1 MSDHHSDP
9 APRDGTMDATPIPES
24 TVLSLGLGVLLA
36 VVLGAANV
44 YLGLFAGMTVSA
56 SIPAAVISMAVM
68 RSVFKRGTIL
78 ENNIAQTVASTGES
92 LAAGAIFTLPA
103 LILTGVWDHFNYWI
117 STGIVMMGGLLGI
130 VFMVP
135 LRKALIVD
143 RKDLRYPEGVACAE
157 VLTVGQHEG
166 GGIKAIAI
174 GLGLGALFKFLS
186 SGAGILLE
194 TVEGAFAAGGR
205 VFYAGAAMS
214 PALLAVGYIVGIGV
228 ASQIFL
234 GGVIGW
240 VIAIPV
246 VGPYFEAGE
255 GAALENAWTLWSTQ
269 IRYMG
274 VGAMLVGG
282 LYSIWNVRGGLVAG
296 VKSLRAAG
304 TDGAGESIPR
314 TERNMTLGSLLS
326 VLAVAVLGTYILYY
340 FLIDSLALATVAV
353 LVMIPAAFLFAAVA
367 TYIVGLVGSSNS
379 PVSGMTICAVLLAAL
394 VIWLDGGTGRSAI
407 LATLGVAGVVCCVA
421 CTAGDVAQDLKT
433 GQLVG
438 ATPARQQ
445 WAEMLGVVIP
455 ALFMAPV
462 LTLLHNHY
470 GIGKGLIAPQAT
482 LFASLAKGIFGDG
495 TTPLPYPMIEAGLGI
510 GVAIIVLD
518 ILLKRSASPFRL
530 HVMPIAVGIYLPLSL
545 AVPIMLGGVLHWW
558 LTRSHLEDDPI
569 HGGGILFGSGI
580 IAGEA
585 LMGIGL
591 AIPATLG
598 LKIALSAGA
607 VPMAVQ
613 VILSLLLFAGVFTVY
628 VSIARKRS
636 GAG

>member
-1 MSDHHSDP
+1 MSDSAAAPKETVRTDETP
-9 APRDGTMDATPIPES
+9 AMAES
-24 TVLSLGLGVLLA
+24 TLLSLGLGVVLA
-36 VVLGAANV
+36 IVLGAANV

-56 SIPAAVISMAVM
+56 SIPAAVVSMAVM

-103 LILTGVWDHFNYWI
+103 LILTGVWTDFNYWI
-117 STGIVMMGGLLGI
+117 STGIILTGGLLGI

-157 VLTVGQHEG
+157 VLTVGQQAG
-166 GGIKAIAI
+166 GGIKAIGI
-174 GLGLGALFKFLS
+174 GLGLGALFKFLT
-186 SGAGILLE
+186 SGLGILLE
-194 TVEGAFAAGGR
+194 TVEGAVAAGSR
-205 VFYAGAAMS
+205 VYYAGSAMS
-214 PALLAVGYIVGIGV
+214 PALLAVGYIVGASV
-228 ASQIFL
+228 AAQIFL

-240 VIAIPV
+240 VIAIPLA
-246 VGPYFEAGE
+246 GPYYDTGSET
-255 GAALENAWTLWSTQ
+255 ALDSAWALWSTQ
-269 IRYMG
+269 VRYMG

-282 LYSIWNVRGGLVAG
+282 LYSIWNVRSGLVAG
-296 VKSLRAAG
+296 IKSLRQVTAA
-304 TDGAGESIPR
+304 DGGEAIPR
-314 TERNMTLGSLLS
+314 TERNMSLGSLLS
-326 VLAVAVLGTYILYY
+326 LFVVAVLGTYLLYY

-445 WAEMLGVVIP
+445 WAEVLGVAIP
-455 ALFMAPV
+455 AFIMAPV
-462 LTLLHNHY
+462 LTLLHHKY
-470 GIGKGLIAPQAT
+470 GIGEGLLAPQAT
-482 LFASLAKGIFGDG
+482 LFASLVQGFFGDG
-495 TTPLPYPMIEAGLGI
+495 STPLPYPMIYAGLGI
-510 GVAIIVLD
+510 GVAIIVIDSVLA
-518 ILLKRSASPFRL
+518 KTGSKFRL
-530 HVMPIAVGIYLPLSL
+530 HIMPIAVGIYLPLSL
-545 AVPIMLGGVLHWW
+545 SAPIMLGGLLHWA
-558 LTRSHLEDDPI
+558 LTRSRKDDDPM
-569 HGGGILFGSGI
+569 HGGGVLFGSGL

-591 AIPATLG
+591 AIPATVGINL
-598 LKIALSAGA
+598 ALDGA
-607 VPMAVQ
+607 FLSPVVQ
-613 VILSLLLFAGVFTVY
+613 VVLSLLVFAGVFATY
-628 VSIARKRS
+628 LSIARRPS
-636 GAG
+636 GTR